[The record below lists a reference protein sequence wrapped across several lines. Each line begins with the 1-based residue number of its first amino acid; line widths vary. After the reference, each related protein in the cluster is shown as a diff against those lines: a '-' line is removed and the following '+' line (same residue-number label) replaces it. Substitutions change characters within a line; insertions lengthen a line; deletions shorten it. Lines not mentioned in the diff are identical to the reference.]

1 MHLVTPV
8 SRTNHSARV
17 LHRHTTY
24 LREDAAILVLAEE
37 VYRCETAVAVYV
49 RLHRKEEDFERLCLL
64 RGVKRYPRS
73 DSLAARSRL
82 LKLHAVPYLADLPP
96 AQVLRSLC
104 RRNRRGPAA
113 RRRPSP
119 AGGRPGQ
126 QPATETKAAY
136 DASLRLLFAMPEP
149 ALFDFFERFA
159 FGLGHVDDHE

>member
-96 AQVLRSLC
+96 RKFSDLFVGGIEEGQPHGGGLRRQEDGRDNNQQQKRKPPTMHPYASFLRCPSQRCSIASSVLPLVS
-104 RRNRRGPAA
+104 G
-113 RRRPSP
+113 
-119 AGGRPGQ
+119 
-126 QPATETKAAY
+126 T
-136 DASLRLLFAMPEP
+136 
-149 ALFDFFERFA
+149 
-159 FGLGHVDDHE
+159 

>member
-8 SRTNHSARV
+8 SRTNHSVRV

-24 LREDAAILVLAEE
+24 LREAAAILVLAEE

-96 AQVLRSLC
+96 RKFSDLFVGGIEEGQPHGGGLR
-104 RRNRRGPAA
+104 RQED
-113 RRRPSP
+113 
-119 AGGRPGQ
+119 GRDNNQ
-126 QPATETKAAY
+126 QQKRKPLTMHPY
-136 DASLRLLFAMPEP
+136 ASFL
-149 ALFDFFERFA
+149 
-159 FGLGHVDDHE
+159 